1 MSLVVTVFVPEGI
14 IMAGDSRLTLAY
26 QEHKK
31 EGEKPRTVEHQ
42 VVLSDNAYKVEAL
55 EKANV
60 GVGTFG
66 SSIIDN
72 MPVMR
77 YIWRFERT
85 EVSEGESVADVANK
99 LVSYFR
105 NQFPGVDVGFHVCG
119 YRREKEGSIPYVYF
133 CHTTKE
139 AEPKRWNAD
148 EQGEVKFG
156 VIRSGDTHV
165 VDRLIDTKSLPVFS
179 AMPLQDAI
187 DYAVYLITTT
197 IETLRFE
204 PKFPSVGGP
213 IDVLVITPRGMRFV
227 QRKELH
233 GIEE

>member
-14 IMAGDSRLTLAY
+14 VMAGDSRLTLAY
-26 QEHKK
+26 QERKK
-31 EGEKPRTVEHQ
+31 DGEKPMTVEHQ
-42 VVLSDNAYKVEAL
+42 VVLSDNAYKVEVL
-55 EKANV
+55 ERV
-60 GVGTFG
+60 GVGVATFG
-66 SSIIDN
+66 ASIIDN
-72 MPVMR
+72 MPVTR
-77 YIWRFERT
+77 YVWRFERT
-85 EVSEGESVADVANK
+85 EVSQGETVLAVAQK
-99 LVSYFR
+99 LMHYFR
-105 NQFPGVDVGFHVCG
+105 TQFPDVEVGFHVCG
-119 YRREKEGSIPYVYF
+119 YRREEEGSIPYVYF

-148 EQGEVKFG
+148 EQGEIKFG

-165 VDRLIDTKSLPVFS
+165 ADRLIDPKSLPVFS

-187 DYAVYLITTT
+187 DYAIYLISTT

-233 GIEE
+233 VD

>member
-14 IMAGDSRLTLAY
+14 VMAGDSRLTLAY
-26 QEHKK
+26 QERKK
-31 EGEKPRTVEHQ
+31 ETEKPMTVEHQ
-42 VVLSDNAYKVEAL
+42 VALSDNAYKVEVL
-55 EKANV
+55 ERGGV
-60 GVGTFG
+60 GVATFG
-66 SSIIDN
+66 ASIIDN
-72 MPVMR
+72 MPVTR
-77 YIWRFERT
+77 YVWRFERT
-85 EVSEGESVADVANK
+85 EVSEGETVLTVAQK
-99 LVSYFR
+99 LISYFR
-105 NQFPGVDVGFHVCG
+105 TQFPKVEVGFHVCG
-119 YRREKEGSIPYVYF
+119 YRREEEGSVPYVYF

-139 AEPKRWNAD
+139 AEPRRWNAD
-148 EQGEVKFG
+148 EQGEIKFG

-165 VDRLIDTKSLPVFS
+165 VDRLIDPKSLPVFS

-187 DYAVYLITTT
+187 DYAIYLISTT

-233 GIEE
+233 VD